1 MVKTVN
7 PALLEEVAAYYAE
20 KLRQHGQ
27 TPQGVDWNNA
37 AGQWL
42 RFHQLAQLFDGNQH
56 FSVNDLGCG
65 YGAFYDFIS
74 QHYPLAAYIGIDIC
88 ETMTEAAQQRHA
100 GQAQARFICAAS
112 PDQTADYTVTSGIFN
127 VRFGRTDPEWQA
139 YLETTLDSLD
149 RSSRRGFAFNCLTR
163 YADAD
168 KMKANL
174 YYADPCQLFD
184 LCKRKYSR
192 NVTLLH
198 DYDLYEFTLLVRK
211 S

>member
-7 PALLEEVAAYYAE
+7 PALLEEVATYYAE

-27 TPQGVDWNNA
+27 TPQGVDWNSIS
-37 AGQWL
+37 GQWL
-42 RFHQLAQLFDGNQH
+42 RFRQLAQLFDGNQR
-56 FSVNDLGCG
+56 FSINDLGSG

-74 QHYPLAAYIGIDIC
+74 QHHTLATYTGIDIC
-88 ETMTEAAQQRHA
+88 EAMTEAAQRRYA

-149 RSSRRGFAFNCLTR
+149 RTSRRGFAFNCLTR